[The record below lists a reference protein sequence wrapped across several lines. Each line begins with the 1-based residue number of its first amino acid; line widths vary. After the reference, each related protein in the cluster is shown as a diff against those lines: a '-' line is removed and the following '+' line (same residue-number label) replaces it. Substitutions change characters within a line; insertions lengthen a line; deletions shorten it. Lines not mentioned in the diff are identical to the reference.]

1 MDNEK
6 TVRQPKQKRSIQMKE
21 KILSAAMQLICD
33 KGFFE
38 TN

>member
-21 KILSAAMQLICD
+21 KILID
-33 KGFFE
+33 TERE
-38 TN
+38 TGC